1 MKQVEAYHDAHKA
14 VARGPDPS
22 QYNGEDES
30 SGSAR
35 TAGADQLAPLAP
47 ALAPTLTACST
58 PTCMLACSKRLL

>member
-30 SGSAR
+30 SGSAG
-35 TAGADQLAPLAP
+35 TAGADQLAPLTHSP
-47 ALAPTLTACST
+47 GPNSY
-58 PTCMLACSKRLL
+58 RLL